1 MIYYKY
7 DSDFIPVQK
16 AKAGKDNDLYL
27 LWYKYEPYLHR
38 FIRIMLPAKFDVSD
52 IEEILGNVLVK
63 FITNI
68 PNFKGK
74 STFKTY
80 IYTIAKNETYSF
92 LRKHKNVPEFD
103 DLSKIKDIPGAIVP
117 SEDFQEREKVCRLLN
132 RLKPADKVVL
142 VLRFYGGLNNRQIAT
157 IIRKSEEAVKKM
169 MQRAIAELGAL
180 YNRETKEKLYFKMKD
195 VKQKKSGCTK
205 AKAKKGVRIAKPK
218 ASN

>member
-1 MIYYKY
+1 MIYYNY

-16 AKAGKDNDLYL
+16 AKAGIDNDLYL

-63 FITNI
+63 FISNI

-117 SEDFQEREKVCRLLN
+117 SEDFQEREKVRRLLN

-142 VLRFYGGLNNRQIAT
+142 VLRFYQGLNNRQIAK
-157 IIRKSEEAVKKM
+157 IISKSEEAVKKM
-169 MQRAIAELGAL
+169 LQRAIAELGVL
-180 YNRETKEKLYFKMKD
+180 YNRETKEMLYFKMVD
-195 VKQKKSGCTK
+195 VKRMQSGCSITRVKKGVQLGK
-205 AKAKKGVRIAKPK
+205 AKAG
-218 ASN
+218 N